1 MPTVGGKH
9 YAYTAAG
16 RAAAKRESKR
26 IGKPITDKRKAFGP
40 EQFREKAEGYENRE
54 DYISLAKKAA
64 KAVLLPG
71 LLPSAI
77 LSPPK
82 SFAKAVR
89 KAVLPVLLPGMSAP
103 KAARKASP
111 RKRRKVSPLK
121 AYKPPTS
128 RD

>member
-1 MPTVGGKH
+1 MPKVGEKH

-26 IGKPITDKRKAFGP
+26 TGEPIADKKKAFGP
-40 EQFREKAEGYENRE
+40 EQFREKAEGYKNRE

-64 KAVLLPG
+64 KAVLPGILPG
-71 LLPSAI
+71 IYA
-77 LSPPK
+77 
-82 SFAKAVR
+82 AKAV
-89 KAVLPVLLPGMSAP
+89 
-103 KAARKASP
+103 RKASP